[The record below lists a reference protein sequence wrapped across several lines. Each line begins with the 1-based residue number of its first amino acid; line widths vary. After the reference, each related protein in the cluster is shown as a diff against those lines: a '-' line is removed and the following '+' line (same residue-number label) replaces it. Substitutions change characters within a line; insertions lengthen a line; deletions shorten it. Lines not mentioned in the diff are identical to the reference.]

1 MWVYILIAIII
12 LVIVTAAVLLYL
24 RSVKTQM
31 IDTQYSRLHE
41 VNQLPFKLDLV
52 KLKNYNLHGEAK
64 VLHNN
69 WQDEWN
75 ETLNTHSTHAEN
87 ALEQSKT
94 NVEQFKFAKSTK
106 NNELAGE
113 NIEIIK
119 NKYDELTEEV
129 ARFIKAVEEGKHQNI
144 ESERLYRE
152 AKRDVLANG
161 HKFGDAKKPLEE
173 VIKAYEPEVA
183 KYEKMVNDG
192 DYLRANEFIFSTY
205 NELLNLKDNMDEI
218 PKLIKEV
225 QKELPQQFQELRYG
239 CRDLRAKGYDL
250 DHIKVENR
258 LSTLKSNLNRV
269 EPLVAK
275 LELEEADSI
284 LDSIHDELD
293 DMYELVEHE
302 VNAKNKFDGGKD
314 VITDELFNAKA
325 LNYTLRTEIDYIKE
339 QYHIDESDVQKV
351 MNYENEIENLITIYS
366 DMITETEKNTTR
378 YSAIVDNIDYL
389 KNNAHTIHEEQNSIQ
404 EHLVNLREDDAEARE
419 NLRYVNDRKEK
430 VYRELMSSNLVTLP
444 EQFIVMKHEIEVNIR
459 EVENYFSRRPLNV
472 EYVKVKVNDTVLM
485 MNKFEQEAYA
495 VMRDSQLTELMI
507 QYGNRFRS
515 TDSDLNAHLNE
526 AERLFKENRYK
537 RALDVAKDAVESV
550 EPGSAAKIE
559 KQFDNN

>member
-31 IDTQYSRLHE
+31 IETQYSRLHE

-64 VLHNN
+64 TLYNN

-75 ETLNTHSTHAEN
+75 QTLNTHSTHATN
-87 ALEQSKT
+87 ALEQSKV
-94 NVEQFKFAKSTK
+94 NVEKFRFAKST
-106 NNELAGE
+106 NDNELAGE
-113 NIEIIK
+113 NINIIK

-129 ARFIKAVEEGKHQNI
+129 AKFMESVEQGKTENI

-173 VIKAYEPEVA
+173 VIKTYEPEMA

-192 DYLRANEFIFSTY
+192 DYLRANEFIFNTH
-205 NELLNLKDNMDEI
+205 NELLNLKDNMEEI
-218 PKLIKEV
+218 PLLIKEV

-284 LDSIHDELD
+284 LENIHDELD
-293 DMYELVEHE
+293 DMYALVEHE
-302 VNAKNKFDGGKD
+302 VTAKNKFDGEKD

-325 LNYTLRTEIDYIKE
+325 LNYTLRTEIDYIQE

-366 DMITETEKNTTR
+366 DMIDETEKNTTR

-419 NLRYVNDRKEK
+419 NVNYVNDRKEK

-444 EQFIVMKHEIEVNIR
+444 EQFIVMKHEIEMNIR
-459 EVENYFSRRPLNV
+459 EIDNYFSRRPLNV
-472 EYVKVKVNDTVLM
+472 EYVKAKVNDTVLM

-515 TDSDLNAHLNE
+515 TDPDLNNQLNE

-537 RALDVAKDAVESV
+537 RALDVAKDAVESA
-550 EPGSAAKIE
+550 EPGSAGKIE
-559 KQFDNN
+559 KQFDTN